1 MDESSNSMVKLTA
14 SNYSIWKTRM
24 KDILYY
30 KELFEPIEL
39 NGIKPDAKTD
49 DEWKKLN
56 RKDVGHIRQW
66 VDQSVFHHVAKEV
79 DAYLLWL
86 KLESLYERKT
96 AQNKAF
102 MIRRLV
108 NLKYKDGQSVTEHL
122 SNFQGLLNELSTM
135 KLVLDDEVQALLMLS
150 SLPDSWETLVVSL
163 SNSAPN
169 GVMTMGMVK
178 DSMFNEE
185 ARRKE
190 HGISSHTEA
199 LVTEKRGR
207 SKSRKPRGDDSRDK
221 SRGISKTR
229 KEIKCFHCGK
239 LGHMKRQCRKFKKEQ
254 LKEKGEE
261 SKEEKDTAAVAS
273 DGDDLVVCE
282 DAYVNLACHE
292 SMWVVDTAASFHI
305 TPHRDFFSS
314 YTSGNFGWV
323 RMGNEAKCE
332 IVGMGDIQLETS
344 IGCKLLLKD
353 VRYVPE
359 MRFSLISI
367 GKLDD
372 EGYHNYL
379 GGGQWKLCKGSLIL
393 ARGKKI
399 NTLYKTEA
407 RLVKGD
413 VNVVE
418 NETSTELWHKRLGH
432 MSEKGLQVLAKKQLL
447 PNIKGTSLMPCTH
460 CLVGK
465 QRKVSFHKSS
475 QSRKTN
481 ILDLVHTDVCTMNT
495 KTLGGALYYVTFIDD
510 HSRKV

>member
-1 MDESSNSMVKLTA
+1 MVKLTA

-24 KDILYY
+24 EDILYC

-56 RKDVGHIRQW
+56 RKAVGYIRQW

-314 YTSGNFGWV
+314 YTSGNFG
-323 RMGNEAKCE
+323 
-332 IVGMGDIQLETS
+332 
-344 IGCKLLLKD
+344 
-353 VRYVPE
+353 
-359 MRFSLISI
+359 
-367 GKLDD
+367 
-372 EGYHNYL
+372 
-379 GGGQWKLCKGSLIL
+379 
-393 ARGKKI
+393 
-399 NTLYKTEA
+399 
-407 RLVKGD
+407 
-413 VNVVE
+413 
-418 NETSTELWHKRLGH
+418 
-432 MSEKGLQVLAKKQLL
+432 
-447 PNIKGTSLMPCTH
+447 
-460 CLVGK
+460 
-465 QRKVSFHKSS
+465 
-475 QSRKTN
+475 
-481 ILDLVHTDVCTMNT
+481 
-495 KTLGGALYYVTFIDD
+495 
-510 HSRKV
+510 